1 MTISLTVILLEAT
14 GDIQYGLPIMLTLI
28 TSKWVGD
35 MFNEG
40 LYDMHIG
47 LRGFQFLHWHPPAIA
62 GYLLTMDLMNTNMEV
77 LPDVV
82 RVRYATFVNSEA
94 GSS

>member
-35 MFNEG
+35 IFNEG
-40 LYDMHIG
+40 LYDMHIE
-47 LRGFQFLHWHPPAIA
+47 LRGFQFLHWHAPAIA
-62 GYLLTMDLMNTNMEV
+62 DFFLTMDVMSTEVEV

-82 RVRYATFVNSEA
+82 RVR
-94 GSS
+94 